1 MTPNRL
7 LLGLMVRGL
16 KLPFPRQAGGK
27 GHREHAQRA
36 PKSHFPRQAE
46 GNGHREGPKRRPAST
61 DESPFWRPEASKTR
75 VLSVQVPFSPCWSR
89 KRARK
94 LSSAVKSLISA
105 KIAFSPSLSRKTLPR
120 GKKKHK
126 SRGHSGE
133 GAEPRTPKREPW
145 DDTLTGNLW
154 HQRTR

>member
-1 MTPNRL
+1 MSIPREPWPGCFFDREGEKASARDQSLRPASVKGRSWASWGSPESAFPSTGRGKKPSRAFPESPAIAFSSTGRRKRQSQGTQMTPNRL

-61 DESPFWRPEASKTR
+61 DESPFWRP
-75 VLSVQVPFSPCWSR
+75 
-89 KRARK
+89 
-94 LSSAVKSLISA
+94 
-105 KIAFSPSLSRKTLPR
+105 
-120 GKKKHK
+120 
-126 SRGHSGE
+126 
-133 GAEPRTPKREPW
+133 
-145 DDTLTGNLW
+145 
-154 HQRTR
+154 

>member
-61 DESPFWRPEASKTR
+61 DESPLRRPEVSKTR
-75 VLSVQVPFSPCWSR
+75 VFSVQVPFSPCWSR

-105 KIAFSPSLSRKTLPR
+105 KIAFSFSLSMKTFRARKTTLSLGDTR
-120 GKKKHK
+120 GKGQSPATLKENP
-126 SRGHSGE
+126 GLY
-133 GAEPRTPKREPW
+133 
-145 DDTLTGNLW
+145 DLTGNLW
-154 HQRTR
+154 DQRTR